1 MKRLFYLLAACAAFL
16 AGCEDEKE
24 LPDATMVYKEYLID
38 AYIAPERLHIWDPR
52 SGELWLTMTGPE
64 YAVWSTG
71 AAYEEFLRLAS
82 LHGGRI
88 DREIEVD
95 PFLYSSY
102 GKGGFACY
110 TESFASVEITCDQAV
125 DEAHPAG
132 SSLNDLCF
140 FGCYT
145 YAPFIRSGNTGHEI
159 FDIWKPMDQITQE
172 DMTMI
177 AYCGMRIWLRFVLKP
192 GFTCTVT
199 LTTASGRTLT
209 AQCFREPTS

>member
-1 MKRLFYLLAACAAFL
+1 MKRLFFLLAVCAAFL
-16 AGCEDEKE
+16 AGCEEV
-24 LPDATMVYKEYLID
+24 PDDPGAMIVYKEYLID
-38 AYIAPERLHIWDPR
+38 AYIAPERLHIQDPR

-64 YAVWSTG
+64 YAVWSAG
-71 AAYEEFLRLAS
+71 AAYEEFLRLAA

-88 DREIEVD
+88 DRKIEVNRE
-95 PFLYSSY
+95 LHHYNGHSAY
-102 GKGGFACY
+102 ACY
-110 TESFASVEITCDQAV
+110 TEPFASVDITCDQAV

-145 YAPFIRSGNTGHEI
+145 YAPFIRNGNTGHEI
-159 FDIWKPMDQITQE
+159 FPIWKPMDQITQE

-177 AYCGMRIWLRFVLKP
+177 AYCGMRIWLRFALKP